1 MIVTES
7 NEGTRL
13 YLLVGGKGTRLA
25 SVTDIPKCLIDVNG
39 KPFLDHLLDSISG
52 FDITLVC
59 SNLNYKHFKIY
70 RERGL
75 EVFNEG
81 EPSGTAGFLM
91 KADVPDSFYVMN
103 GDTYYSGDINLDASK
118 TTIFVNLEDIRGDEG
133 YIIGGNDGRVEA
145 YIEKEPHAIGQTHF
159 VNLGIY
165 KLYKKDITLPMRL
178 PLSMEYD
185 ILPKM
190 DLSYQMLRSNRFDIG
205 TPERLEKFKKWFV

>member
-25 SVTDIPKCLIDVNG
+25 SISDIPKCLIDING

-145 YIEKEPHAIGQTHF
+145 YVEKCSQSIGQTHF
-159 VNLGIY
+159 VNVGIY
-165 KLYKKDITLPMRL
+165 KLYKKDITIPMRL

-185 ILPKM
+185 ILPKI
-190 DLSYQMLRSNRFDIG
+190 DLSYRIIKTDRFDIG
-205 TPERLEKFKKWFV
+205 TPERLERFKKWFV